1 VFTQLCLQ
9 LYFAACYPAT
19 LGIKLDSQLVAS
31 LSLLHDCFMKF
42 SHAFAFHSFA
52 CFTALTITNGNLTKQ
67 YLELVCRARSF
78 METGEAS
85 DRALLQS
92 LLSRVAALEVALV
105 EHRTY
110 LENSLLA
117 LFHGVAEDARSD
129 CVALRQEL
137 HSGLLQLREDTLEG
151 LTTIHERIDII
162 YQQELS
168 AFRTDILVLQRRAL
182 NLEGQP
188 ESTDSHSSLDS
199 LD

>member
-1 VFTQLCLQ
+1 
-9 LYFAACYPAT
+9 
-19 LGIKLDSQLVAS
+19 
-31 LSLLHDCFMKF
+31 M
-42 SHAFAFHSFA
+42 
-52 CFTALTITNGNLTKQ
+52 
-67 YLELVCRARSF
+67 
-78 METGEAS
+78 
-85 DRALLQS
+85 
-92 LLSRVAALEVALV
+92 SRVAALEVALV

-188 ESTDSHSSLDS
+188 ESTDSHSFLDS